1 MVARIKIGIGAW
13 LGSEPC
19 TAARLGDQAAKAESL
34 GFHSFWL
41 PENHFG
47 EGNSIPAPLLLLAAV
62 SARTNKIRL
71 GTGSYLIPIRHP
83 VQMAEEVAVLDGLSK
98 GRVILGVGRGY
109 QTGMF
114 EVFETSAREKRKDFE
129 AGLKRMFEA
138 WQGKPVGYDVAPKD
152 SKPGVRGEP
161 MYLSPRPVQKPHPP
175 VWVAA
180 FGPKALEQAGRLGL
194 PYLASPVERPE
205 ALERNFL
212 LHREACEKA
221 GHPNPEVVP
230 IMRTVFVSRD
240 KRQLSDARKRLG
252 EQAVELS
259 KSAIASIRR
268 SSGNSADDWTIVGE
282 PEEVIEK
289 ISYYQERLGI
299 THLIASRA
307 RLGSATSAEVE
318 ASTELLAEAVA
329 KIGSV

>member
-1 MVARIKIGIGAW
+1 MVARIRVGIGAW
-13 LGSEPC
+13 LGGEPC
-19 TAARLGDQAAKAESL
+19 TAVRLGDQAAKAESL

-47 EGNSIPAPLLLLAAV
+47 QGNSVPAPLLLLAV
-62 SARTNKIRL
+62 DSARTSKLKL
-71 GTGSYLIPIRHP
+71 GTGSYLLPIRHP
-83 VQMAEEVAVLDGLSK
+83 VQMAEEVAVLDELSE

-109 QTGMF
+109 QSGMF
-114 EVFETSAREKRKDFE
+114 EVFETSSRDKRKHFE
-129 AGLKRMFEA
+129 VGLKRMFEA

-161 MYLSPRPVQKPHPP
+161 IYLSPKPVQKPHPP

-194 PYLASPVERPE
+194 PYLASPVETLQ
-205 ALERNFL
+205 ALEGNFL
-212 LHREACEKA
+212 LHREACQKA
-221 GHPNPEVVP
+221 GQSEPDVVP

-240 KRQLSDARKRLG
+240 QRQLAEARKTLE
-252 EQAVELS
+252 EQAVQLS

-268 SSGNSADDWTIVGE
+268 SSGNTADDWTIVGE
-282 PEEVIEK
+282 PEEVREK
-289 ISYYQERLGI
+289 INHYQERLGM

-318 ASTELLAEAVA
+318 ASTELLAEAVEEL
-329 KIGSV
+329 